1 MTSSPPS
8 MTNASARGRWAAALL
23 LAAVTLLAACGGQSS
38 GTAGNGPQPGQNG
51 SGDSSFA
58 MSGAYQGSVTYLGV
72 PYTSDFLSFL
82 TPYGDWYGLYFLTTT
97 SASVYPDIYTGKVF
111 ANSASSA
118 TIASLKA
125 SQFGKPVTTG
135 SAEISGSSALNYKVS
150 LTGINLANSQAASF
164 SPNYIPTFTGINGVW
179 EGGLR
184 DSQNTAD
191 PTMNL
196 SFSEDGTS
204 TSSYAHCPLTIKLT
218 QASGSAHAYFT
229 ARVEIP
235 LTSFCPRTPITSA
248 LLEGIAF
255 IHAAPPGSGKSRR
268 LEIIAVDKTG
278 SGISFRGDQ

>member
-1 MTSSPPS
+1 MTSSPPLL
-8 MTNASARGRWAAALL
+8 TQHPARRRWAAALL
-23 LAAVTLLAACGGQSS
+23 LAAVSLLAACGGQSS
-38 GTAGNGPQPGQNG
+38 GTAGNGPQSGQNG

-82 TPYGDWYGLYFLTTT
+82 TPDGDWYGLYFLTTT

-135 SAEISGSSALNYKVS
+135 SAEISGSSALNYNIS

-164 SPNYIPTFTGINGVW
+164 SPNHIPTLSGISGVW

-204 TSSYAHCPLTIKLT
+204 TSSYAHCPLNIKLT
-218 QASGSAHAYFT
+218 QASGSTHPYYM

-235 LTSFCPRTPITSA
+235 LTSFCPRTPVISSV
-248 LLEGIAF
+248 LEGIAF
-255 IHAAPPGSGKSRR
+255 IHAAPPATGKSRR
-268 LEIIAVDKTG
+268 LEIIVVDGSG
-278 SGISFRGDQ
+278 SGISFRGDK